1 MINDILVSLRGYLK
15 FNLATFIEIHVPSQ
29 ESDQTR
35 ICVLGIS
42 IMSVSVIIWFH
53 FGIVATMWYFRGGR
67 GVTPWIWNV
76 SVWLNF
82 DNEMI
87 KNCKK
92 YNWYLHYIICE
103 FQRINTIQS
112 QICNYNL
119 LHKQYSRLKTYMVIN
134 DILVSF
140 RVDVWNH
147 KTSLTPSLFLEV
159 FLPS

>member
-1 MINDILVSLRGYLK
+1 MGNIDAPNTHKR
-15 FNLATFIEIHVPSQ
+15 T
-29 ESDQTR
+29 
-35 ICVLGIS
+35 
-42 IMSVSVIIWFH
+42 
-53 FGIVATMWYFRGGR
+53 
-67 GVTPWIWNV
+67 TPWIWKV

-87 KNCKK
+87 KTCKK

-134 DILVSF
+134 DIFVSF

-147 KTSLTPSLFLEV
+147 KTSLTPKWNQIITETDMIDIPNIHIRVWSLSWEGTCISIKVARLNLRYPLSETRIACGGHV
-159 FLPS
+159 W